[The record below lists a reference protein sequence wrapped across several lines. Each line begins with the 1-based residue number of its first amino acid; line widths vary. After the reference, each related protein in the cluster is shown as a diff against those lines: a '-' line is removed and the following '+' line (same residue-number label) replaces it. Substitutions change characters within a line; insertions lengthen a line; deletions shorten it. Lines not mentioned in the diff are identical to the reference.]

1 MFSDGS
7 EFKLVALQ
15 NNQEIGFPIPV
26 ESIDKLSGLVKMKV
40 GESIKMNIRL
50 NDDAQEGPIHIK
62 AIHPETE
69 LTIDSLALN
78 FNPTVF

>member
-15 NNQEIGFPIPV
+15 NNLEIGYPT
-26 ESIDKLSGLVKMKV
+26 SGDNVDPSSNFVKMKQ
-40 GESIKMNIRL
+40 GESIKMNLRL
-50 NDDAQEGPIHIK
+50 KDDAQEGPIHIK
-62 AIHPETE
+62 AIHPETD
-69 LTIDSLALN
+69 LTIASLALN